1 MQRSTILFL
10 PWFLSLYRSW
20 IVHFPAKRN
29 SYLYYQSDDDL
40 RCKKIY
46 LTGSR
51 LNTRLF
57 CSSDSEQGYWD
68 PVSAPKLDFNECYY
82 KVLQFFTYL
91 SDLSINTYIYTYTL
105 YTYVCQLHAKV
116 LETEPN
122 VGTKEL
128 KKAYYKVVFKYHPD
142 NKETNEEKNLCNKQ
156 MMVINGAYRVLKDPV
171 TRSQYD
177 KQRANG

>member
-1 MQRSTILFL
+1 
-10 PWFLSLYRSW
+10 
-20 IVHFPAKRN
+20 
-29 SYLYYQSDDDL
+29 
-40 RCKKIY
+40 
-46 LTGSR
+46 
-51 LNTRLF
+51 
-57 CSSDSEQGYWD
+57 
-68 PVSAPKLDFNECYY
+68 
-82 KVLQFFTYL
+82 
-91 SDLSINTYIYTYTL
+91 
-105 YTYVCQLHAKV
+105 